1 MNIREQTESIEANT
15 LHEKATQSSKSMGR
29 KRLERQEDL
38 RTCFQRDRDR
48 IIHSK
53 AFRRLKHKT
62 QVFLAPK
69 GDHYRTRLTHVL
81 EVSQIAR
88 TIARALRLNEDL
100 TEAIALG
107 HDLGHTPFGH
117 AGEAVLSNIHP
128 GGFKHYEQSLRVVDL
143 LEKKGRG
150 LNLSEE
156 VRDGIL
162 KHSKGKGLII
172 PGIKDDRAQTLEG
185 LVVRV
190 SDTIAYLNHDLD
202 DSIRAKVIVKSDID
216 PEVLKTLGT
225 SHSKRI
231 NTMVKDLIFTSLAND
246 LGSLG
251 MSKEI
256 SEAIETLR
264 KFLYKHVYE
273 GEKTKGE
280 FRKAEKI
287 LQDIYEY
294 YLDHPNDIKLMDI
307 PAVEGEDTHRHVCDF
322 VAGMTD
328 HFAIQT
334 YANLFMPMRWE
345 AY

>member
-1 MNIREQTESIEANT
+1 MNIREQTETIEADT
-15 LHEKATQSSKSMGR
+15 LHEKAAQSSESMGR
-29 KRLERQEDL
+29 KRPERPEDL

-117 AGEAVLSNIHP
+117 AGEAVLGEIHP
-128 GGFKHYEQSLRVVDL
+128 GGFKHYEQSLRVVDH

-172 PGIKDDRAQTLEG
+172 PGTKEDRAQTLEG

-202 DSIRAKVIVKSDID
+202 DSIRAKVIGKGDID
-216 PEVLKTLGT
+216 PEVLKTLGN

-231 NTMVKDLIFTSLAND
+231 NTMVKDFIFTSLADD
-246 LGSLG
+246 LRSLG

-256 SEAIETLR
+256 SEAIEALR
-264 KFLYKHVYE
+264 RFLYKHVYE
-273 GEKTKGE
+273 GTKTKGE
-280 FRKAEKI
+280 FRKAEKM
-287 LQDIYEY
+287 LKDIYNY
-294 YLDHPNDIKLMDI
+294 YLDHPDDIKQDI
-307 PAVEGEDTHRHVCDF
+307 PAVEGEDTHRRVCDF

-334 YANLFMPMRWE
+334 YASLFMPSRWE
-345 AY
+345 EY

>member
-1 MNIREQTESIEANT
+1 MDIREQTESIEART
-15 LHEKATQSSKSMGR
+15 LHKKAAKSSESMGR
-29 KRLERQEDL
+29 KRPERPEDL

-117 AGEAVLSNIHP
+117 AGEAVLSKIHP
-128 GGFKHYEQSLRVVDL
+128 GGFKHYEQSLRVVDH

-172 PGIKDDRAQTLEG
+172 PSTKADRAQTIEG

-202 DSIRAKVIVKSDID
+202 DSIRARVIGKGDID
-216 PEVLKTLGT
+216 PEVLKTLGS

-231 NTMVKDLIFTSLAND
+231 NTMVRDFISTSLSDD
-246 LGSLG
+246 LENLA

-256 SEAIETLR
+256 SEAIEALR
-264 KFLYKHVYE
+264 RFLYKHVYE
-273 GEKTKGE
+273 GTKTKGE
-280 FRKAEKI
+280 FSKAEKI
-287 LQDIYEY
+287 LEDIYDY
-294 YLDHPNDIKLMDI
+294 YLDHPDDIKLMDI
-307 PAVEGEDTHRHVCDF
+307 PAVEGEDTHRRVCDF

-328 HFAIQT
+328 RFAIQT
-334 YANLFMPMRWE
+334 YASLFMPMRWD